1 MMSSIYESRDLSKE
15 WKEEEQKLIAKGLIK
30 GSMKLNKILCRIM
43 RKKYV
48 ICGT

>member
-1 MMSSIYESRDLSKE
+1 MMDSIFESRDLSKE
-15 WKEEEQKLIAKGLIK
+15 WKEEEQKLIRKGLIK
-30 GSMKLNKILCRIM
+30 GSMKLLKVLCRVM